1 MKNVDVLFKIPIL
14 NFFIKDFKL
23 KQKQIEKVLKKYPEH
38 RLNGPFFT
46 NRGETDISFMHT
58 FNEIFK
64 KEFEYMCQSLE
75 SNLVL
80 TDVWSVS
87 YKKGDYHVPHNH
99 GSKGYSAILYLRYDN
114 NHPSTVYFQPWN
126 DVNDVGKFETPEVK
140 EGSIVVFP
148 SFVEHMSRP
157 NPISK
162 HKRII
167 SFDLKV

>member
-23 KQKQIEKVLKKYPEH
+23 KQKQVEKVLKKYPEH

-99 GSKGYSAILYLRYDN
+99 GSKGYSAILYLRL
-114 NHPSTVYFQPWN
+114 
-126 DVNDVGKFETPEVK
+126 
-140 EGSIVVFP
+140 I
-148 SFVEHMSRP
+148 
-157 NPISK
+157 
-162 HKRII
+162 
-167 SFDLKV
+167 